1 MDIGL
6 KQSAVIDWLIEDD
19 RFGNISSIS
28 KSKLD
33 EKIRLGSKDR
43 ESINDRTGTDYSK
56 AFDALHKNIDRL
68 ESVSD
73 GIYKNAGVAKED
85 QIATAIIPLIESILD
100 KYMVELEEMEN
111 ANANALIPTF
121 TKNVANIINQWVMQ
135 ISKLESNINQHHN
148 LKIKGREV
156 VAKFIQEVYEP
167 TVNYTNMISK
177 LVKDGKAQVDEKG
190 INVKFDN
197 IMKEI
202 DDKSKAFYDSVN
214 TLAQSQKGVG
224 TAKMGIRPEPV
235 LSNP

>member
-1 MDIGL
+1 MDINL
-6 KQSAVIDWLIEDD
+6 KQSVIIDWLMEDD
-19 RFGNISSIS
+19 MFGNISSIS
-28 KSKLD
+28 KSRIE

-43 ESINDRTGTDYSK
+43 ETINDRTGTDYSK
-56 AFDALHKNIDRL
+56 AFTMLHKNIDRL

-73 GIYKNAGVAKED
+73 GIYKNANVARED
-85 QIATAIIPLIESILD
+85 QIATALIPLIETILE

-121 TKNVANIINQWVMQ
+121 TNNVANVINHWVMY
-135 ISKLESNINQHHN
+135 ISKLESDINQHHN

-156 VAKFIQEVYEP
+156 IAKFIEEVYKP
-167 TVNYTNMISK
+167 TSDYTNMISK

-197 IMKEI
+197 IMKAI
-202 DDKSKAFYDSVN
+202 DEKSKSFYESIIK
-214 TLAQSQKGVG
+214 LAQSQKGVG